1 MSLSYHFTFSAPAS
15 TPAAVLEDFLHDVE
29 VDAKALGFDPVL
41 VLDAAFDTPERQKF
55 ARQLT
60 TGARLESDKLKGV
73 VLLRDGQVWNHDAV
87 MGSCRVIPKRGVV
100 LVVTDKQRRGM
111 CAEDTVEF
119 IPIVVIR
126 HRLGNLNRMQFPCVS
141 QSHPAY
147 ESSSGRKDRPIV
159 HRWDK
164 VRHRPILRPPPAARL
179 LPRIL

>member
-1 MSLSYHFTFSAPAS
+1 VSLSYHFTCSAPAS

-73 VLLRDGQVWNHDAV
+73 VLLREGQVWNHDAV

-100 LVVTDKQRRGM
+100 LVVTDKQRR
-111 CAEDTVEF
+111 ETVF
-119 IPIVVIR
+119 
-126 HRLGNLNRMQFPCVS
+126 GFFQFP
-141 QSHPAY
+141 ATLKDLN
-147 ESSSGRKDRPIV
+147 GRAVVETGAGNGWTYRNFVDSPDPRYRQIVKHFTEAGYTEFEKDEYAQQ
-159 HRWDK
+159 K
-164 VRHRPILRPPPAARL
+164 E
-179 LPRIL
+179 